1 MPDGLGTS
9 NIVLLEVL
17 ITTPPLLYS
26 NDLFAASAIPV
37 ILRIRFSS
45 GQRVSLPTLFPLRR
59 SCPPGPSFT
68 STSTI
73 SVVEVHAFELS
84 TETASLLK

>member
-1 MPDGLGTS
+1 M
-9 NIVLLEVL
+9 LLEVL

-26 NDLFAASAIPV
+26 NDLLATSAIPV
-37 ILRIRFSS
+37 TLKIKSSS
-45 GQRVSLPTLFPLRR
+45 GQRVSLPTLKPLRR
-59 SCPPGPSFT
+59 SVPPGPSFT

>member
-1 MPDGLGTS
+1 M
-9 NIVLLEVL
+9 LLEVL

-26 NDLFAASAIPV
+26 NDLFAESAIPV
-37 ILRIRFSS
+37 ILRVRLSP
-45 GQRVSLPTLFPLRR
+45 GQRSLLPTLSPLIT
-59 SCPPGPSFT
+59 SVPPGPPFT

-84 TETASLLK
+84 VETASLLK